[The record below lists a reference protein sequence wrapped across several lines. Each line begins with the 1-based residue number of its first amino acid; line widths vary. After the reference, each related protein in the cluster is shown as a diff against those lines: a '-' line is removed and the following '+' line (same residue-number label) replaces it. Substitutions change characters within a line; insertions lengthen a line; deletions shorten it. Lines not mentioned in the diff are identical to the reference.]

1 MNTRLVINMKKLHK
15 ISGLDSAYGGSM
27 FNERSDTVQFM
38 HVLDARDDSYTD
50 TYLDLAVHNVEIYGS
65 AIITLRREAV

>member
-1 MNTRLVINMKKLHK
+1 MNMRLVINMKKLHK
-15 ISGLDSAYGGSM
+15 ISGLDSVYGSSM
-27 FNERSDTVQFM
+27 YFEKSDSIQFM

-65 AIITLRREAV
+65 AIITLTREAV